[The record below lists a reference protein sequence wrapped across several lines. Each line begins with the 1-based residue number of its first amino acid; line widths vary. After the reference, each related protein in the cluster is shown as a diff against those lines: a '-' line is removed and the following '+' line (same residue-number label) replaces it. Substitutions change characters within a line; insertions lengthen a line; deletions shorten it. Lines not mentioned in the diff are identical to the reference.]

1 MIVTSSETLSSCYR
15 RQNENGVEWLR
26 NNSNTKIR
34 DRQTPEQK
42 FGWRMKGRLF
52 MKSIKYQS
60 IAQQCSDGQKNVQSW
75 KKYSCSCKYWRFG
88 CNVQLDCSVQFGY
101 SEVGHSCSPASL
113 GYGKRVYAQRTFI
126 MCCTLADETFPLRA
140 TWLRVFE
147 WTPLRWQQRKN
158 GCRKN

>member
-1 MIVTSSETLSSCYR
+1 
-15 RQNENGVEWLR
+15 
-26 NNSNTKIR
+26 
-34 DRQTPEQK
+34 
-42 FGWRMKGRLF
+42 MKGRLF

-75 KKYSCSCKYWRFG
+75 KKYSCSCKCWRFG

-126 MCCTLADETFPLRA
+126 MCCTLAGEAFPLRA

-158 GCRKN
+158 GYRKNYRRTISDDSIKRLTSIKAILIIFFKAHKISVVEWTSK